1 MNRLN
6 HAPTQTTIVVAIV
19 LILVGVLGT
28 FGSFVP
34 ERVAILAFVAATILL
49 IAGMVFRRI

>member
-1 MNRLN
+1 MNRMN

-19 LILVGVLGT
+19 LIVVGVLGT
-28 FGSFVP
+28 FASFVP

>member
-19 LILVGVLGT
+19 LIVVGILGT
-28 FGSFVP
+28 FGTLVP

>member
-1 MNRLN
+1 MN

-19 LILVGVLGT
+19 LIVIGLLGT
-28 FGSFVP
+28 FGTVVP
-34 ERVAILAFVAATILL
+34 ERLAILAFVAATILM

>member
-19 LILVGVLGT
+19 LIVVGVLGT
-28 FGSFVP
+28 FGTFVP
-34 ERVAILAFVAATILL
+34 ERLAILAFVAATILL

>member
-1 MNRLN
+1 MNRMN
-6 HAPTQTTIVVAIV
+6 YAPTQTTIVVALV
-19 LILVGVLGT
+19 LIVVGVLGT
-28 FGSFVP
+28 FGSLVP

>member
-1 MNRLN
+1 MNRMN
-6 HAPTQTTIVVAIV
+6 FAPTQTTIVVATV
-19 LILVGVLGT
+19 LIVVGLLGT
-28 FGSFVP
+28 FGSLVP

>member
-6 HAPTQTTIVVAIV
+6 HAPTTTTIAIAIV
-19 LILVGVLGT
+19 LIVIGVLGT
-28 FGSFVP
+28 FSSFVP

-49 IAGMVFRRI
+49 IAGMIFRRI

>member
-1 MNRLN
+1 MNRMN
-6 HAPTQTTIVVAIV
+6 HAPTATTIVVAIV

-28 FGSFVP
+28 FGSLVP
-34 ERVAILAFVAATILL
+34 ERIAILAFVAATILL

>member
-1 MNRLN
+1 MN

-28 FGSFVP
+28 FGSLVP

>member
-1 MNRLN
+1 MNRMN
-6 HAPTQTTIVVAIV
+6 HAPTLTTIGVAIV

-28 FGSFVP
+28 FGSVVP
-34 ERVAILAFVAATILL
+34 ERLGILAFVAATILL

>member
-1 MNRLN
+1 MNRMN

-19 LILVGVLGT
+19 LIVVGVLGT
-28 FGSFVP
+28 FGTLVP
-34 ERVAILAFVAATILL
+34 ERLAILAFVAATILL